1 MAEATEAGRD
11 MGAVATNV
19 LFENDRVRVWEMR
32 LGPGESS
39 AVHRHDLDYVLV
51 QIDGDKIKGVF
62 EPESAGEYH
71 GEVEAD
77 VIPGQ
82 SMFIG
87 RGGVETAVNTG
98 GKPYYEILIEL
109 KD

>member
-1 MAEATEAGRD
+1 
-11 MGAVATNV
+11 VATKPMGDV
-19 LFENDRVRVWEMR
+19 ATKIMFENEKVRIWEMR

-39 AVHRHDLDYVLV
+39 PVHRYDLDYVLV
-51 QIDGDKIKGVF
+51 QIDGDRIKGVF

-82 SMFIG
+82 FIYLTK
-87 RGGVETAVNTG
+87 GGVETAVNSG
-98 GKPYYEILIEL
+98 HKPYYEILIEL

>member
-1 MAEATEAGRD
+1 MAD
-11 MGAVATNV
+11 KVMGDVATNV
-19 LFENDRVRVWEMR
+19 IYENDRVRVWEMR
-32 LGPGESS
+32 LDPGEKS

-51 QIDGDKIKGVF
+51 QIDGDRIKGVF

-77 VIPGQ
+77 VVPGQ
-82 SMFIG
+82 VLYIDK
-87 RGGVETAVNTG
+87 GGVETAVNSG
-98 GKPYYEILIEL
+98 SKPYYEILIEL

>member
-1 MAEATEAGRD
+1 MADATGSERAK
-11 MGAVATNV
+11 GAVATSV

-32 LGPGESS
+32 LEPGQSS
-39 AVHRHDLDYVLV
+39 DVHRHDLDYVLV
-51 QIDGDKIKGVF
+51 QIDGDRIKGVF

-77 VIPGQ
+77 VVPGQ
-82 SMFIG
+82 SMFIAK
-87 RGGVETAVNTG
+87 GGVETAVNTG
-98 GKPYYEILIEL
+98 SKPYYEILVEL